1 MILTVI
7 VLFVFFLITGLP
19 VAFSAA
25 LTSAV
30 CFYLFDFS
38 SMTTVSHIMY
48 SSLNNFSLVA
58 LPLFIIV
65 GVIMSKGLLV
75 KYMFEFAN
83 SVFKNLRG
91 GLGIAAIITSAVFAA
106 ISGSSLANAAALG
119 MILLPYMVKYGYD
132 KGFTCGILAT
142 GGTLGILIPP
152 SLTMIVYG
160 SITEQSIGKC
170 FMAGMLPGLF
180 ATAVLAVFTCFWAG
194 PARVSRPVKE
204 QMSLEEIAASFKE
217 SFLILLAPLI
227 IIGGI
232 YGGVFTA
239 DESAAVGVAYCLVI
253 TIFYYKTIKFKD
265 LPEIFAEG
273 AVSSSQIMVVFSGVM
288 VFAYII
294 TISQVSNEIIEWIV
308 NIGLSPLAFMLAVN
322 VLLLFL
328 GCLLDVISIMLI
340 TIPIIYPVLL
350 QLGFDPLHI
359 AVIYTINM
367 EIGTI
372 TPPIGMNLFALSGST
387 GTPVAAVAK
396 GALPYV
402 IVMLIILGVI
412 IMLPELSTWLPARV

>member
-1 MILTVI
+1 MIITVLG
-7 VLFVFFLITGLP
+7 LFLFFLITGFP
-19 VAFSAA
+19 VSFSAA
-25 LTSAV
+25 LTSVIA
-30 CFYLFDFS
+30 FYLYNFS
-38 SMTTVSHIMY
+38 SLTTLSHIMY
-48 SSLNNFSLVA
+48 SSLNSFSLVA
-58 LPLFIIV
+58 LPLFIVV

-83 SVFKNLRG
+83 SVFKKLRG

-152 SLTMIVYG
+152 SLTMIIYG
-160 SITEQSIGKC
+160 TITEQSIGKLFMSGLIPGIFATLVLSIFTY
-170 FMAGMLPGLF
+170 FMAGPKRVKIQSSEGISWDEII
-180 ATAVLAVFTCFWAG
+180 AT
-194 PARVSRPVKE
+194 
-204 QMSLEEIAASFKE
+204 FKE
-217 SFLILLAPLI
+217 SFLIILAPVI

-232 YGGVFTA
+232 YAGIFTA

-253 TIFYYKTIKFKD
+253 TLFYYKTIKVAD
-265 LPEIFAEG
+265 IRGIFAEG
-273 AVSSSQIMVVFSGVM
+273 AVASSQIMIVFSGVM
-288 VFAYII
+288 VFAYIV
-294 TISQVSNEIIEWIV
+294 TISQISNEIINWI
-308 NIGLSPLAFMLAVN
+308 IDIDLPPMAFMFALN
-322 VLLLFL
+322 ILLLFL

-340 TIPIIYPVLL
+340 TIPILYPVLI
-350 QLGFDPLHI
+350 QLGFDPMHI

-387 GTPVAAVAK
+387 GTPISEVAK

-402 IVMLIILGVI
+402 FVMLLILAVI
-412 IMLPELSTWLPARV
+412 IFVPELSTWLPSRV

>member
-1 MILTVI
+1 MIITVLG
-7 VLFVFFLITGLP
+7 LFMFFLITGFP
-19 VAFSAA
+19 VSFSAA
-25 LTSAV
+25 LTSVIA
-30 CFYLFDFS
+30 FYLYNFS
-38 SMTTVSHIMY
+38 SLTTLSHIMY
-48 SSLNNFSLVA
+48 SSLNSFSLVA
-58 LPLFIIV
+58 LPLFIVV

-83 SVFKNLRG
+83 SVFKKLRG

-152 SLTMIVYG
+152 SLTMIIYG
-160 SITEQSIGKC
+160 TITEQSIGKLFMSGLLPGIFATLVLSIFTY
-170 FMAGMLPGLF
+170 FMAGPKRVKIQSSEGISWDEII
-180 ATAVLAVFTCFWAG
+180 AT
-194 PARVSRPVKE
+194 
-204 QMSLEEIAASFKE
+204 FKE
-217 SFLILLAPLI
+217 SFLIILAPVI

-232 YGGVFTA
+232 YAGIFTA

-253 TIFYYKTIKFKD
+253 TLFYYKTIKVTDIK
-265 LPEIFAEG
+265 EIFAEG
-273 AVSSSQIMVVFSGVM
+273 AVASSQIMIVFSGVM
-288 VFAYII
+288 VFAYIV
-294 TISQVSNEIIEWIV
+294 TISQISNEIIDWIIDI
-308 NIGLSPLAFMLAVN
+308 NLPPMAFMFALN
-322 VLLLFL
+322 ILLLFL

-340 TIPIIYPVLL
+340 TIPILYPVLI
-350 QLGFDPLHI
+350 QLGFDPMHI

-387 GTPVAAVAK
+387 GTPISEVAK

-402 IVMLIILGVI
+402 FVMLLILAVI
-412 IMLPELSTWLPARV
+412 IFVPELSTWLPSRV